1 MKIFILVLQF
11 YFWILFSN
19 GEEILP
25 SISFKDLKSSSDFS
39 ETSSISAENF
49 KDSGHKIGAFVV
61 SQMDDS
67 YQKAVE
73 NFYKNAPDC
82 LKKHSDKLPN
92 LKMNDGSFRTTFAN
106 QIGQEENFH
115 LECLDSEIKTIS
127 EYFDTVDS
135 FVTKLIESV
144 ADGPVTYHSEN
155 RNYR

>member
-39 ETSSISAENF
+39 EINAENF
-49 KDSGHKIGAFVV
+49 KDTGHKIGAFVV

>member
-39 ETSSISAENF
+39 EISVENF
-49 KDSGHKIGAFVV
+49 KDTGHKIGAFVV

-82 LKKHSDKLPN
+82 LKTHSDKLPN

-106 QIGQEENFH
+106 QIGQEENFR
-115 LECLDSEIKTIS
+115 LECLNSEIETIS

-155 RNYR
+155 MNYR

>member
-39 ETSSISAENF
+39 ETSISAENF

-92 LKMNDGSFRTTFAN
+92 LKMNDGSFRTTLAN
-106 QIGQEENFH
+106 QIGN
-115 LECLDSEIKTIS
+115 
-127 EYFDTVDS
+127 
-135 FVTKLIESV
+135 
-144 ADGPVTYHSEN
+144 
-155 RNYR
+155 

>member
-25 SISFKDLKSSSDFS
+25 SISVKDLKSSSDFS
-39 ETSSISAENF
+39 ETSISAENF
-49 KDSGHKIGAFVV
+49 KDTGHKIGAFVV

-106 QIGQEENFH
+106 QIGQEEIR
-115 LECLDSEIKTIS
+115 LECLNSEIETIS

-144 ADGPVTYHSEN
+144 ADGPVTYHAEN

>member
-39 ETSSISAENF
+39 ETSISAENF
-49 KDSGHKIGAFVV
+49 KDSSHKISAFVV

-106 QIGQEENFH
+106 QIGQEEIR
-115 LECLDSEIKTIS
+115 LECLNSEIETIS

>member
-39 ETSSISAENF
+39 ETSISAENF
-49 KDSGHKIGAFVV
+49 KDSSHKIGAFVV

-106 QIGQEENFH
+106 QIGQEEIR
-115 LECLDSEIKTIS
+115 LECLNSEIETIS

>member
-39 ETSSISAENF
+39 ETSISAENF
-49 KDSGHKIGAFVV
+49 KDTGHKIGAFVV

-106 QIGQEENFH
+106 QIGQEEIH
-115 LECLDSEIKTIS
+115 LECLNSEIETIS